1 MNTFLISLA
10 TIFGQGSMSTMSHPD
25 WDVNDSGRLS
35 SHTAKKRPVC
45 RTFARP
51 FMKWFNDAS
60 HMLEIARPLCFL
72 VHLYYTVCD
81 PCHFKGL
88 IERRTKLPH
97 ARTEIWML
105 GWLKLK
111 TQAIWRS
118 ICSMLKHVTIRHH
131 ITATNA
137 ITCANCAGKIHSFVA
152 LESVR
157 SSRRGSPNPRAAPQV
172 SGANFVPHMT
182 WTTWIPNKGMV

>member
-1 MNTFLISLA
+1 MPNLCKAIHEMIQWCISHARDCKTFVFPRASLLYSMR
-10 TIFGQGSMSTMSHPD
+10 SMSLQGAYRET
-25 WDVNDSGRLS
+25 N
-35 SHTAKKRPVC
+35 
-45 RTFARP
+45 
-51 FMKWFNDAS
+51 
-60 HMLEIARPLCFL
+60 
-72 VHLYYTVCD
+72 
-81 PCHFKGL
+81 
-88 IERRTKLPH
+88 KLPH

-105 GWLKLK
+105 GRLKLK
-111 TQAIWRS
+111 TQAIWSS
-118 ICSMLKHVTIRHH
+118 ICSMLKHVTIHHH

-182 WTTWIPNKGMV
+182 WTTWIPNKGTQTAKQPTTSALAT